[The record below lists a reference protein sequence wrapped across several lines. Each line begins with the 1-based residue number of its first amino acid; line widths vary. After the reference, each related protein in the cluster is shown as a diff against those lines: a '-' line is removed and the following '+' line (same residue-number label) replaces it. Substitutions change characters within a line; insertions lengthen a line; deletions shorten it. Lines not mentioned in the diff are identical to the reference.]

1 MANNKVI
8 TKVLV
13 VGEKT
18 KEMMIDYFDEFKR
31 EKTPQYAILQ
41 ADDGDTVV
49 TLYNSGKA
57 VFQGRD
63 ADLAADFWIETE
75 KINSGTAKVTSS
87 DNKKEKKEVERKLPI
102 RISSIGSDEV
112 GTGDFF
118 GPIVVSATYVD
129 KANVDFLL
137 DLGVKDS
144 KKMSDSEIIKV
155 VPEIIKKIPYN
166 TFVLTNKQYNEM
178 YSSDMNMN
186 KMKAILHNK
195 VLAGFANKE
204 KYPYEYAVVDQFEN
218 PRSYYFHL
226 KDASFKVYNITFL
239 TKAEDQC
246 LSVACASLISRYI
259 FLREMDKISKDL
271 GMFLPKGAGDIVNTV
286 GMDIVKKY
294 GKNKLPEIA
303 KMNFKNV
310 EKII

>member
-226 KDASFKVYNITFL
+226 KDASFKVSNITFL

-271 GMFLPKGAGDIVNTV
+271 GMVLPKGAGDIVNTV

>member
-87 DNKKEKKEVERKLPI
+87 DDKKEKKEVERKLPI

-271 GMFLPKGAGDIVNTV
+271 GMVLPKGAGDIVNKV

>member
-87 DNKKEKKEVERKLPI
+87 DDKKEKKEVERKLPI

-226 KDASFKVYNITFL
+226 KDASFKIYNITFL

-271 GMFLPKGAGDIVNTV
+271 GMVLPKGAGDIVNTV